1 MKEKIEKKIKECID
15 SILRKEHIDYEE
27 YQTLAAE
34 FGRLEAKEKAEK
46 WEAESE
52 ERNKRMAELMSLP
65 FTSSYR

>member
-46 WEAESE
+46 WEAETE
-52 ERNKRMAELMSLP
+52 ERNKRMAELVTLP
-65 FTSSYR
+65 FTTKF

>member
-34 FGRLEAKEKAEK
+34 FGRLEAKEKSEK
-46 WEAESE
+46 WEAETE
-52 ERNKRMAELMSLP
+52 ERNKRMAELVALP
-65 FTSSYR
+65 FTTKF